1 LVNATPT
8 AKYQVNAYIM
18 LKKLFLIVL
27 ILLPCIG
34 MAQNN
39 AAPVMMQMRNGKIY
53 FDNTYALNTTL
64 KKEELY
70 NRALDWFKGSF
81 PYPDKS
87 ITTTDD
93 KKGEISGTGI
103 FKIVTSPS
111 GHYYWIR
118 FTVNIAVHNATYELK
133 AFDFYEKPIEGGISN
148 EYSKIE
154 YRWWDFRQGKPWS
167 AEDQILFDGLNK
179 DIKEMLTTLETSMSK

>member
-1 LVNATPT
+1 
-8 AKYQVNAYIM
+8 M
-18 LKKLFLIVL
+18 LKKLIFASLL
-27 ILLPCIG
+27 LLPFIS

-53 FDNTYALNTTL
+53 FDNAYALNVSL
-64 KKEELY
+64 KKEELF
-70 NRALDWFKGSF
+70 NRALNWFKGYF

-87 ITTTDD
+87 ISIADD
-93 KKGEISGTGI
+93 KKGEIDGTGI
-103 FKIVTSPS
+103 FKIMISNA

-118 FTVNIAVHNATYELK
+118 FALNITVHDATYEVK
-133 AFDFYEKPIEGGISN
+133 VFDIYEKPVESGVSN

-167 AEDQILFDGLNK
+167 VEDQILFNGLDK
-179 DIKEMLTTLETSMSK
+179 DIDDMLASLKADMNK